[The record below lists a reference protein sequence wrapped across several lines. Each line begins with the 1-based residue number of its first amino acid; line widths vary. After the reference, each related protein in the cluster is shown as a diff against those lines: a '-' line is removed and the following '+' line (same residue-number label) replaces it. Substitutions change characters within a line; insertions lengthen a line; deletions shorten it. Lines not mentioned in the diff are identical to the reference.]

1 MKEQLKLE
9 IEALAEEKSITLP
22 HSWQNKSEENLQKM
36 LADMKA
42 ESNGIN
48 TTKTIVAEP
57 KKLTVEEENAALKLQ
72 IANLE
77 NAKLKAQIE
86 VLEMTDEEEAK
97 LAKELG
103 HVSIIDMKRES
114 KSFLKQLQEEEY
126 VDIEIDPSSIYPE
139 GSTVPIGLN
148 GVTFHVPVGKLF
160 EKGVPKSIKQT
171 WDYSKRETR
180 KAMTALKKKMTGEI
194 KIQ

>member
-1 MKEQLKLE
+1 MKDQLKLE
-9 IEALAEEKSITLP
+9 IKALAEEKGLTLP
-22 HSWQNKSEENLQKM
+22 QSWQNKSEENLQIM
-36 LADMKA
+36 LNEMKA
-42 ESNGIN
+42 ETNGVN
-48 TTKTIVAEP
+48 TTSNMVEKP
-57 KKLTVEEENAALKLQ
+57 MTVEEENAALKLQ
-72 IANLE
+72 IAKME
-77 NAKLKAQIE
+77 NATLKAKIE
-86 VLEMTDEEEAK
+86 VLEMTEEEEAK

-103 HVSIIDMKRES
+103 HVSIIDMKREN
-114 KSFLKQLQEEEY
+114 KSFLKQLQAEEY

-148 GVTFHVPVGKLF
+148 GVTFHVPVGQLF
-160 EKGVPKSIKQT
+160 EKGVPKSIKET